1 MRRKGRIET
10 LGKKPKIVIG
20 VAIGVVVG
28 LFIGVPIVLSFVAP
42 GTVLK
47 ADANNNDITGVTQFF
62 VVKDGSLYNIRFS
75 LVNKDSAA
83 VPSDA
88 NITFVAK
95 TRSGDDDDVLYSRD
109 FSIKSQD
116 FQRYRFVT
124 TGFPMVAY
132 AWQLNVTDLDKYP
145 SGDFPTAY
153 LSVTLPNG
161 RMFNASTSYF

>member
-1 MRRKGRIET
+1 
-10 LGKKPKIVIG
+10 LGKKLKLVIG
-20 VAIGVVVG
+20 VVIGVIVV

-42 GTVLK
+42 GTMLE
-47 ADANNNDITGVTQFF
+47 ADANNNITGVTQFF
-62 VVKDGSLYNIRFS
+62 VLKDGSFYNIRFS

-88 NITFVAK
+88 NVTFAAK
-95 TRSGDDDDVLYSRD
+95 TKSGVDVLYSRD

-116 FQRYRFVT
+116 FQRYRFVI

-132 AWQLNVTDLDKYP
+132 AWQLNATDLDKYP

-153 LSVTLPNG
+153 LNVTLPNG
-161 RMFNASTSYF
+161 RMFNASTSYL

>member
-1 MRRKGRIET
+1 
-10 LGKKPKIVIG
+10 LGKKLKIVIG
-20 VAIGVVVG
+20 VVIGVIVV

-47 ADANNNDITGVTQFF
+47 GDANNITGVTQFF
-62 VVKDGSLYNIRFS
+62 VLKEDGSLYNVRFS
-75 LVNKDSAA
+75 LINKDSVA

-88 NITFVAK
+88 NVTFAAK
-95 TRSGDDDDVLYSRD
+95 TKSGDDVLYSRD

-132 AWQLNVTDLDKYP
+132 AWQLNAKDLDKYS
-145 SGDFPTAY
+145 SGDFPIAY
-153 LSVTLPNG
+153 LNVTLPNG
-161 RMFNASTSYF
+161 RMLNASTSYF

>member
-47 ADANNNDITGVTQFF
+47 TDANNNDITGVTQFF
-62 VVKDGSLYNIRFS
+62 VVKDGRLYNIRFS

-88 NITFVAK
+88 NVTFVAK
-95 TRSGDDDDVLYSRD
+95 TRSGDDDVLYSRD

-132 AWQLNVTDLDKYP
+132 AWQLNVIDLDKYP

-153 LSVTLPNG
+153 LNVTLPNG